1 MSTVVAHSVAARTS
15 RTGAGRGPFA
25 ARLRV
30 MLLFAVITILGPAC
44 AAGGSE
50 SERSI
55 SPLSEGGGRS
65 SLLLEA
71 LTRSVVATY
80 GRTAVVSRQPRDRFL
95 REIVERAGVLE
106 DARSAGLPLDL
117 LVDSYVATAGAGSAG
132 GVELLD
138 AGDESVARSLAALL
152 AGGDTPSHRCAAAE
166 APLAGERGWLLTCT
180 AVEPSG
186 TQLFIAVVP
195 TGGTVIVAQET
206 GPRVDHV
213 AATLVRELRDA
224 RRGK

>member
-1 MSTVVAHSVAARTS
+1 MSTVVAHSAAARTS

-55 SPLSEGGGRS
+55 SPLSGGEGRS

-138 AGDESVARSLAALL
+138 AGDESVARSLGRPAGGRGHAVTPLCSGRGATRGGARLAPHLHCRRALRHAALHRRRADGRDRDRR
-152 AGGDTPSHRCAAAE
+152 AGDRAPRRPRGGHARAGAARRAAA
-166 APLAGERGWLLTCT
+166 
-180 AVEPSG
+180 
-186 TQLFIAVVP
+186 
-195 TGGTVIVAQET
+195 
-206 GPRVDHV
+206 
-213 AATLVRELRDA
+213 
-224 RRGK
+224 